1 MLKINNVFKPYL
13 MPGMR
18 FFFIISL
25 GQLISLIGS
34 SLTKFA
40 LGVWVYQQTESATQ
54 FAAITLF
61 AQLPSILFSPL
72 TGALV
77 DRWNRRTAMLISD
90 CGAGISTLAIALLLF
105 SGNIQI
111 WHLYPIIAIG
121 SIFNAFQLPA
131 YQATLALLVPKQH
144 LVRVNSIVTLGLA
157 SSQLIAPFLGG
168 ILLITLGIKGVFLI
182 DFLTFSVALTTL
194 SIVKIPSHKNTIKK
208 VARKS
213 LISES
218 IYGWNYITSRPGLLG
233 LLLFYTSKNFCLGFV
248 SVLTTPLALSF
259 TTADVLGKILSI
271 GGIGMVVGSV
281 AMNIWGERTRLIPT
295 IVTFNLLGGIAII
308 IAGFSTEV
316 PLLAFA
322 AFSFFFTTPIVTSS
336 FQTIWQKKV
345 APEVQGR
352 VFAIRRAIS
361 LGSLPLAYIIA
372 GPLADRIFE
381 PLMVAN
387 GSLAD
392 SVGLYIGVGPG
403 RGIGLLFIIMGILAM
418 LTSFIAYRYKPF
430 RLVETQLPDISS

>member
-1 MLKINNVFKPYL
+1 
-13 MPGMR
+13 
-18 FFFIISL
+18 
-25 GQLISLIGS
+25 
-34 SLTKFA
+34 
-40 LGVWVYQQTESATQ
+40 
-54 FAAITLF
+54 
-61 AQLPSILFSPL
+61 
-72 TGALV
+72 
-77 DRWNRRTAMLISD
+77 
-90 CGAGISTLAIALLLF
+90 
-105 SGNIQI
+105 
-111 WHLYPIIAIG
+111 
-121 SIFNAFQLPA
+121 
-131 YQATLALLVPKQH
+131 
-144 LVRVNSIVTLGLA
+144 
-157 SSQLIAPFLGG
+157 
-168 ILLITLGIKGVFLI
+168 
-182 DFLTFSVALTTL
+182 
-194 SIVKIPSHKNTIKK
+194 
-208 VARKS
+208 
-213 LISES
+213 
-218 IYGWNYITSRPGLLG
+218 
-233 LLLFYTSKNFCLGFV
+233 
-248 SVLTTPLALSF
+248 
-259 TTADVLGKILSI
+259 
-271 GGIGMVVGSV
+271 
-281 AMNIWGERTRLIPT
+281 MNIWGGGKRLIPT
-295 IVTFNLLGGIAII
+295 IVTFNLLGEIAII
-308 IAGFSTEV
+308 MAGFSTEV

>member
-1 MLKINNVFKPYL
+1 MV
-13 MPGMR
+13 
-18 FFFIISL
+18 
-25 GQLISLIGS
+25 
-34 SLTKFA
+34 
-40 LGVWVYQQTESATQ
+40 
-54 FAAITLF
+54 LF

-77 DRWNRRTAMLISD
+77 DRWNRRTAMLVSD

-111 WHLYPIIAIG
+111 WHLYPIIGIG

-168 ILLITLGIKGVFLI
+168 IVLITLGIKGVFLI

-233 LLLFYTSKNFCLGFV
+233 LLLFYTSKNFCLCFV

-271 GGIGMVVGSV
+271 GGIGLVVGSV